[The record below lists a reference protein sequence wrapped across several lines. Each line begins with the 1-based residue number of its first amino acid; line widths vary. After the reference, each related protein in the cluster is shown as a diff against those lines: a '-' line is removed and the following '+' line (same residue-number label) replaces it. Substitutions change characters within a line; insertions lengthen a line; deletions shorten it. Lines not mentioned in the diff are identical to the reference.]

1 MKIKS
6 SALLLA
12 LGIVAICSL
21 LAAQQTKSTA
31 AVTIAVKDESG
42 AVVPHAQIELSPSPA
57 TTPQNLETGE
67 NGALPLNLT
76 PGDYN
81 LYVTVPGFKRWSQH
95 IQVQGVAAQTIS
107 VVLKVGPCPPGS
119 CTPVYVGGPTT
130 LLRID
135 QTHLG
140 SDSQIDQTFAH
151 PYRLNAVAIP
161 AAVQTSHFDGQ
172 TWWNHIKFL
181 ADDKLEGRDTG
192 SRGEREAQK
201 YAVEQLERAGAES
214 AGVNGFYQPVKFVSR
229 QIVEKDCSLTLI
241 RDVEGKTKREP
252 LTLGEDAIISTRVMP
267 APEVEAP
274 LVFAGYGLKVPE
286 KNYDDFAGVD
296 VRGKII
302 VILAGSPSE
311 IPGALASHYQTAAE
325 RWKVLRADG
334 AVSLI
339 NPASMDI
346 PWSRMALNRAH
357 PSMDLDYPEF
367 NETEGAKIA
376 VTVNPA
382 SAEKF
387 FAGSGHTF
395 EEIAALGKDR
405 KPLPHF
411 PLAVSLAAK
420 TKVDVT
426 KIESANLVAKL
437 PGSDPAL
444 KDEYVVLSA
453 HLDHIGIGEPIN
465 GDRIYNGAMDNGSG
479 SALVLDMAA
488 SFKKNPEK
496 LRRSIL
502 LVLVTG
508 EEKGLLGSKYFAA
521 HPTVPPKSIVAD
533 VNVDMFLPIVPLRLL
548 TVLGLDDSDLGDR
561 VREIA
566 QSFGVTV
573 QPDPEPLRNLFVRS
587 DQYNFIR
594 HGVPS
599 VIMSVAPEPGTPEV
613 KIFKDWLTQR
623 YHAPSDDVD
632 QPVDLAAAAKY
643 EEIVRALVISV
654 ANGDHRPQ
662 WKPDSFFRRYAEPVN
677 IGQ

>member
-6 SALLLA
+6 SVLLFALLC
-12 LGIVAICSL
+12 AIS
-21 LAAQQTKSTA
+21 
-31 AVTIAVKDESG
+31 
-42 AVVPHAQIELSPSPA
+42 
-57 TTPQNLETGE
+57 
-67 NGALPLNLT
+67 
-76 PGDYN
+76 
-81 LYVTVPGFKRWSQH
+81 
-95 IQVQGVAAQTIS
+95 VAAQT
-107 VVLKVGPCPPGS
+107 
-119 CTPVYVGGPTT
+119 
-130 LLRID
+130 
-135 QTHLG
+135 
-140 SDSQIDQTFAH
+140 
-151 PYRLNAVAIP
+151 N
-161 AAVQTSHFDGQ
+161 HFDGQ
-172 TWWNHIKFL
+172 TWWNHIKVL

-192 SRGEREAQK
+192 SRGEREAQQ
-201 YAVEQLERAGAES
+201 YAVEQLKNAGAEP
-214 AGVNGFYQPVKFVSR
+214 AGTDGFYQPVKFVSR
-229 QIVEKDCSLTLI
+229 QIVEKDCNLALV
-241 RDVEGKTKREP
+241 RAGKREP
-252 LTLGEDAIISTRVMP
+252 LALGEDTIISTRIMP

-274 LVFAGYGLKVPE
+274 LVFVGYGLKVPE
-286 KNYDDFAGVD
+286 KSYDDFAGLD
-296 VRGKII
+296 LRGKII
-302 VILAGSPSE
+302 VILAGSPAE

-325 RWKVLRADG
+325 RWKVLHAAG
-334 AVSLI
+334 AIGIVSLI

-357 PSMDLDYPEF
+357 PSMDLDDREF
-367 NETEGAKIA
+367 NETEGAKLA

-411 PLAVSLAAK
+411 PLTVSLAAK
-420 TKVDVT
+420 TKVEVT
-426 KIESANLVAKL
+426 NIESANLVAKL

-479 SALVLDMAA
+479 SALILDMAA

-521 HPTVPPKSIVAD
+521 HPPVPPKSIVAD
-533 VNVDMFLPIVPLRLL
+533 VNVDMFLPIVPLKLL

-566 QSFGVTV
+566 QSQGVRV

-599 VIMSVAPEPGTPEV
+599 LAMSVAPEPGTPEV

-643 EEIVRALVISV
+643 EEIVRALLMNI
-654 ANGDHRPQ
+654 ANGDRRPQ
-662 WKPDSFFRRYAEPVN
+662 WKPDSFFRRYAEPVKM
-677 IGQ
+677 GQ

>member
-1 MKIKS
+1 MKIKLS
-6 SALLLA
+6 VLLCALLFT
-12 LGIVAICSL
+12 IS
-21 LAAQQTKSTA
+21 
-31 AVTIAVKDESG
+31 AV
-42 AVVPHAQIELSPSPA
+42 
-57 TTPQNLETGE
+57 
-67 NGALPLNLT
+67 
-76 PGDYN
+76 
-81 LYVTVPGFKRWSQH
+81 
-95 IQVQGVAAQTIS
+95 AQT
-107 VVLKVGPCPPGS
+107 
-119 CTPVYVGGPTT
+119 
-130 LLRID
+130 
-135 QTHLG
+135 G
-140 SDSQIDQTFAH
+140 SD
-151 PYRLNAVAIP
+151 
-161 AAVQTSHFDGQ
+161 FDGQ
-172 TWWNHIKFL
+172 TWWNHVKFL

-192 SRGEREAQK
+192 SSGERAAQA
-201 YAVEQLERAGAES
+201 YAIEQLKIVGAEP

-229 QIVEKDCSLTLI
+229 QIVEKDCSLSLVH
-241 RDVEGKTKREP
+241 DGKSEA
-252 LTLGEDAIISTRVMP
+252 LTLGEDAIIGTRVMP
-267 APEVEAP
+267 APEVDAP

-286 KNYDDFAGVD
+286 KNYDDFAGID

-302 VILAGSPSE
+302 VIFNGSSSE

-325 RWKVLRADG
+325 RWKTLRAAG
-334 AVSLI
+334 AIGIVSLI

-346 PWSRMALNRAH
+346 PWARIALNRAH

-367 NETEGAKIA
+367 NETDGAKLT

-395 EEIAALGKDR
+395 AEIAALGKDR

-420 TKVDVT
+420 TRVDVT
-426 KIESANLVAKL
+426 QVNSANIVAKI

-453 HLDHIGIGEPIN
+453 HLDHVGIGEPVN

-479 SALVLDMAA
+479 GALVLDMAA
-488 SFKKNPEK
+488 SFKRDPAK

-533 VNVDMFLPIVPLRLL
+533 VNVDMFLPIVPLKLL
-548 TVLGLDDSDLGDR
+548 TVQGVNESDLGDR
-561 VREIA
+561 AREIA
-566 QSFGVTV
+566 QSLGVKV

-599 VIMSVAPEPGTPEV
+599 LAMDVAPEPGTPEV

-623 YHAPSDDVD
+623 YHAPSDDVN

-643 EEIVRALVISV
+643 EEIVRGLLINV
-654 ANGDHRPQ
+654 ANGDQRPE
-662 WKPDSFFRRYAEPVN
+662 WKPDSFFRRYA
-677 IGQ
+677 Q